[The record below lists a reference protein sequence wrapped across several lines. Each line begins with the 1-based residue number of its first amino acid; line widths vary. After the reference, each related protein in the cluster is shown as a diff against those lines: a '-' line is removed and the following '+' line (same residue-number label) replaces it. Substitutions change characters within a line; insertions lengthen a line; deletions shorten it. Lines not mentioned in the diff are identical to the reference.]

1 MTVKNY
7 LVSAVRP
14 IQNGW
19 HLENNQDLY
28 KAYGEMYQMRLASF
42 RKFCQEPFEAILW
55 TEPTM
60 DSDTYTVDNWKE
72 IKALWHKEPC
82 NVFWAGADTFMI
94 KPTSLF
100 GDLYKEYRLF
110 NYTEPRNHREFRH
123 HFNDDVQYYPHTMS
137 QEIWDLGEKYWAQRE
152 THPDRLWGF
161 DQLRH
166 NAMFWSQDIPET
178 DRLHPEM
185 NYMCHNLRS
194 DHPAELESTRLW
206 NSGVPIADAN
216 ILHFCASR
224 GSSRVVSMMKELCK
238 ELGVDY
244 E

>member
-14 IQNGW
+14 IRNGW
-19 HLENNQDLY
+19 HMEKNQDLY
-28 KAYGEMYQMRLASF
+28 KAYGEMYAMRLASF
-42 RKFCQEPFEAILW
+42 RKFCQEPFEAVLW
-55 TEPTM
+55 TEPTD
-60 DSDTYTVDNWKE
+60 DSYTYTEDNWKA
-72 IKALWHKEPC
+72 IKKLWGSEPC

-94 KPTSLF
+94 KPTSVF
-100 GDLYKEYRLF
+100 GDRYTEYRLF
-110 NYTEPRNHREFRH
+110 NYTEPRSHREFQH

-137 QEIWDLGEKYWAQRE
+137 QESWDLGEKYWEQRE

-166 NAMFWSQDIPET
+166 NAMFWAQDIPEE

-194 DHPAELESTRLW
+194 DHPAELEATRIW
-206 NSGVPIADAN
+206 NSGVSLNDAN

-224 GSSRVVSMMKELCK
+224 GSGQVINMMKEISQ
-238 ELGVDY
+238 ELGIKI
-244 E
+244 